1 MNEAFSVTDYIK
13 PELIILIIT
22 LYFIGMMMKRS
33 TIVKDKFIPLFLG
46 IIGIVISAIFVLAS
60 TSIETFQDVLM
71 VIFTALTQGVV
82 CAGLSNYA
90 DQMFKQLRK
99 KE

>member
-1 MNEAFSVTDYIK
+1 MNETFSVLDYIK
-13 PELIILIIT
+13 PEFIILIIT
-22 LYFIGMMMKRS
+22 LYFIGMMMRS
-33 TIVKDKFIPLFLG
+33 STVVKNKFIPLFLG
-46 IIGIVISAIFVLAS
+46 IIGIVISAVFVLAS
-60 TSIETFQDVLM
+60 TSIDSFQDVLM
-71 VIFTALTQGVV
+71 VIFTSLTQGIV